1 MKQSTQI
8 LKILDILSTSSKGL
22 GVKKSSLNK
31 KGEQEFESLLTD
43 TDDKLYS
50 VNSSGI
56 ILENPPSKA
65 KNILNLPFSNTSPDN
80 SEIIIGEAKISAQE
94 NLKVGVIK
102 STQKSDII
110 SPQNGTR
117 SKLNSLNFASNQR
130 KNTEPIKVSKGKSNL
145 VNSKRL
151 ILNKDSAKELIV
163 GLQKDD
169 KQKIVNDLKMK
180 TKLSAG
186 ASKAVSNKEGSVVP
200 IDSMKKVIAATGGMK
215 AGEKNEEVVDVNP
228 LIKSGKSAAIDRGHR
243 TVIMDSSENTSSRIE
258 NGKVETSLQGNHT
271 KSISKIK
278 LSPVINLDKG
288 VTPKTGN
295 PGGTPVTDIGDGPP
309 IEENEN
315 QAQSKSSIS
324 NHKLKLEGDV
334 KGAKIS
340 VPDVVP
346 VSEKAVKTV
355 SSPGVQIDD
364 GDEERAMSIL
374 NKKLYNPRHALSN
387 FREDNALFIPGVRK
401 SAISSLESLSA
412 ISINKQLSD
421 FQSTGKRLNTKF
433 RTKGKP
439 LSKLGLKRKVSLKQ
453 SSLINQKVLQNSYLA
468 RNESPG
474 SADGKSILINVENNS
489 VTSLPVES
497 EVREFS
503 LPKLNTTFTKNG
515 VSVTHTNLPES
526 DPMKFSIKALNEELN
541 KIQLRLS
548 PKGLGNITIDIHQT
562 GKSLYT
568 KIYVESAEVMRIL
581 QDSLPEL
588 KENLSQQGLNLEEAN
603 ISARRDE
610 GHHQRSLMNGERF
623 KEDRQDKN
631 SGSAQPPET
640 EVPLEV
646 LGRNQV
652 RATSPYSTV
661 EYLV

>member
-169 KQKIVNDLKMK
+169 KQKIVNDLKIK

-228 LIKSGKSAAIDRGHR
+228 LIKS
-243 TVIMDSSENTSSRIE
+243 
-258 NGKVETSLQGNHT
+258 
-271 KSISKIK
+271 
-278 LSPVINLDKG
+278 
-288 VTPKTGN
+288 
-295 PGGTPVTDIGDGPP
+295 
-309 IEENEN
+309 
-315 QAQSKSSIS
+315 
-324 NHKLKLEGDV
+324 
-334 KGAKIS
+334 
-340 VPDVVP
+340 
-346 VSEKAVKTV
+346 
-355 SSPGVQIDD
+355 
-364 GDEERAMSIL
+364 
-374 NKKLYNPRHALSN
+374 
-387 FREDNALFIPGVRK
+387 
-401 SAISSLESLSA
+401 
-412 ISINKQLSD
+412 
-421 FQSTGKRLNTKF
+421 
-433 RTKGKP
+433 
-439 LSKLGLKRKVSLKQ
+439 
-453 SSLINQKVLQNSYLA
+453 
-468 RNESPG
+468 
-474 SADGKSILINVENNS
+474 
-489 VTSLPVES
+489 
-497 EVREFS
+497 
-503 LPKLNTTFTKNG
+503 
-515 VSVTHTNLPES
+515 
-526 DPMKFSIKALNEELN
+526 
-541 KIQLRLS
+541 
-548 PKGLGNITIDIHQT
+548 
-562 GKSLYT
+562 
-568 KIYVESAEVMRIL
+568 
-581 QDSLPEL
+581 
-588 KENLSQQGLNLEEAN
+588 
-603 ISARRDE
+603 
-610 GHHQRSLMNGERF
+610 
-623 KEDRQDKN
+623 
-631 SGSAQPPET
+631 
-640 EVPLEV
+640 
-646 LGRNQV
+646 
-652 RATSPYSTV
+652 
-661 EYLV
+661 